1 MIELMYPM
9 RPAPV
14 LPALRAGEEEKDRKG
29 SEEML
34 PVVDASGEV
43 IGQAARSYVH
53 GGSRLLHPVVHL
65 HIIDRLGRLYIQKR
79 SSSKDLYPGRW
90 DTAVGGHVGYGETV
104 AEALVREASEELKLF
119 DFNPVFLDA
128 YIHENEHERELV
140 NVFATIGSFRLRP
153 DPDEVS
159 EGRYWTFPEIEAAL
173 GGEVFTPN
181 FESEFT
187 RYGKTLEALL

>member
-14 LPALRAGEEEKDRKG
+14 LPAPRAGAEEKKRKV

-43 IGQAARSYVH
+43 VGQAARTYLH

-79 SSSKDLYPGRW
+79 AATKDLYPGRW
-90 DTAVGGHVGYGETV
+90 DTAVGGHVSYGETIR
-104 AEALVREASEELKLF
+104 EALVREASEELKLF
-119 DFNPVFLDA
+119 DFNPVFIDA
-128 YIHENEHERELV
+128 YVHENDHERELV
-140 NVFATIGSFRLRP
+140 SVFAAVGSFRLRP
-153 DPDEVS
+153 DPDEVA
-159 EGRYWTFPEIEAAL
+159 EGRYWTFEDIEGHL
-173 GGEVFTPN
+173 GQGVFTPN
-181 FESEFT
+181 FESEFS

>member
-14 LPALRAGEEEKDRKG
+14 LPGPRAGAEDRKRG
-29 SEEML
+29 ASEEML

-43 IGQAARSYVH
+43 IGQAARPYIH

-65 HIIDRLGRLYIQKR
+65 HIIDRMGRLYIQKR
-79 SSSKDLYPGRW
+79 AATKDLFPGRW

-104 AEALVREASEELKLF
+104 GEALVREASEELKLF
-119 DFNPVFLDA
+119 DFNPVFIDA

-140 NVFATIGSFRLRP
+140 SVFAVVGSFRLRP
-153 DPDEVS
+153 DPDEVA
-159 EGRYWTFPEIEAAL
+159 EGRYWTFREIEDSL
-173 GGEVFTPN
+173 GQGLFTPN
-181 FESEFT
+181 FESEFS

>member
-14 LPALRAGEEEKDRKG
+14 IPGPHAGEDEKKREV

-34 PVVDASGEV
+34 PVVGVSGEV
-43 IGQAARSYVH
+43 VGQASRAYVH
-53 GGSRLLHPVVHL
+53 GGSRVLHPVVHL

-79 SSSKDLYPGRW
+79 AATKDLYPGRW
-90 DTAVGGHVGYGETV
+90 DTAVGGHVSYGETV
-104 AEALVREASEELKLF
+104 GEALVREASEELKLF

-128 YIHENEHERELV
+128 YVHENERERELV
-140 NVFATIGSFRLRP
+140 SVFATIGSFRLRP
-153 DPDEVS
+153 DPDEVA

-173 GGEVFTPN
+173 GSGVFTPN